1 MNNAPYSEIDFEEAL
16 QRYIQ
21 TDPTEMGIAA
31 VTNMKEDKVDDLMS
45 AFEAK
50 AHIDQDGIE
59 FWYARDLQKLFGY
72 SKWQQFEVS
81 IDRARTACRSYG
93 KDPLNYFQEVFTG
106 SGKNSK
112 GGRTARDFRLSRYAA
127 YLVAMNSDPR
137 KKEIAFAQTYFATQT
152 RKQELHEPSVNQ
164 GLSKEEQD
172 RLNTRQ
178 QLKDHH
184 KFLAATAKKSGVITP
199 KDFAIFNH
207 NGYMGLYKNNLKAIK
222 KKKNLSEKDN
232 LHDYSGYTELAA
244 NLFRATQTEEKLRK
258 DKVTEKEVAYKTH
271 YEVGQKVRALMLELS
286 GTSPEDLPTA
296 PDIKQIEKRITKVK
310 TVIQTPEEPAKK
322 TINISTDL
330 WKYALLLMASKPAG
344 IMMTPELIKELPEF
358 IETPVT
364 ATNTSASRQ
373 ETKFPQLVRNLK
385 SNKKNK
391 TNFITQ
397 GYVHD
402 IKGGFQITP
411 KGLEFVKEY
420 FKDRIE
426 FYTT

>member
-152 RKQELHEPSVNQ
+152 RKQELHEQSVNQ
-164 GLSKEEQD
+164 ELTEDQK
-172 RLNTRQ
+172 RVIIRQ
-178 QLKDHH
+178 QIKQHN
-184 KFLAATAKKSGVITP
+184 KSLASTAKKSGVITGQ
-199 KDFAIFNH
+199 DFAKFH
-207 NGYMGLYKNNLKAIK
+207 HSGYMGLYQTNLAAVKRK
-222 KKKNLSEKDN
+222 KGLPAKTDLLDHIGS
-232 LHDYSGYTELAA
+232 TELAA
-244 NLFRATQTEEKLRK
+244 NFFRVTQAEEKLRK
-258 DKVTEKEVAYKTH
+258 DNVTSKEDANKTH
-271 YEVGQKVRALMLELS
+271 YEVGQKVRALMLQLS
-286 GTSPEDLPTA
+286 GIAPEDLPA
-296 PDIKQIEKRITKVK
+296 AQNLKQIEKQTAKTKA
-310 TVIQTPEEPAKK
+310 IIETPKEPTKK

-397 GYVHD
+397 GYAHD

-411 KGLEFVKEY
+411 KGLEFVKDY
-420 FKDRIE
+420 FKDRI
-426 FYTT
+426 

>member
-1 MNNAPYSEIDFEEAL
+1 MNNVPYSEIDFEEAL

-21 TDPTEMGIAA
+21 TDPSEIGIAGVA
-31 VTNMKEDKVDDLMS
+31 NMKEDKVDDLMA

-72 SKWQQFEVS
+72 QRWEEFQKTIEKAK
-81 IDRARTACRSYG
+81 IACQNFG
-93 KDPLNYFQEVFTG
+93 KDPLNYFQEVFRG
-106 SGKNSK
+106 APKNSK
-112 GGRTARDFRLSRYAA
+112 GGRTSRDFKLSRYAA

-137 KKEIAFAQTYFATQT
+137 KKEIAFAQTYFAIQT
-152 RKQELHEPSVNQ
+152 RKQELHEQSINQ
-164 GLSKEEQD
+164 ELSKEEQD

-199 KDFAIFNH
+199 KDFAVFNH

-258 DKVTEKEVAYKTH
+258 DNVTQKEVAYKTH

-286 GTSPEDLPTA
+286 GIAPEDLPTA
-296 PDIKQIEKRITKVK
+296 PDIKQIEKRVTKTQAITQKPQES
-310 TVIQTPEEPAKK
+310 TKK
-322 TINISTDL
+322 TINIGKDL

-385 SNKKNK
+385 SNRKNK
-391 TNFITQ
+391 NNFITQ

-411 KGLEFVKEY
+411 KGLEFVKKY
-420 FKDRIE
+420 FKDRVE
-426 FYTT
+426 F

>member
-21 TDPTEMGIAA
+21 TDPTEMGIAGI
-31 VTNMKEDKVDDLMS
+31 VNMKEDKIDDLMS

-72 SKWQQFEVS
+72 QRWENFAKVINKAQ
-81 IDRARTACRSYG
+81 TACHKSNHNIDDHFRHIA
-93 KDPLNYFQEVFTG
+93 KMVQIG
-106 SGKNSK
+106 SETN
-112 GGRTARDFRLSRYAA
+112 RDIDDIIMTRYAC
-127 YLVAMNSDPR
+127 YLTAQNASSRLKQV
-137 KKEIAFAQTYFATQT
+137 AFAQTYFAIQT
-152 RKQELHEPSVNQ
+152 RKQELHEQSVNQ
-164 GLSKEEQD
+164 ELTEDQK
-172 RLNTRQ
+172 RVIIRQ
-178 QLKDHH
+178 QIKQHN
-184 KFLAATAKKSGVITP
+184 KSLASTAKKSGVVTGQ
-199 KDFAIFNH
+199 DFAKFH
-207 NGYMGLYKNNLKAIK
+207 HFGYMGLYQANLAAVKRK
-222 KKKNLSEKDN
+222 KGLPAKTDLLDHIGS
-232 LHDYSGYTELAA
+232 TELAA
-244 NLFRATQTEEKLRK
+244 NFFRVTQAEEKLRK
-258 DKVTEKEVAYKTH
+258 DNVTSKEDANKTH
-271 YEVGQKVRALMLELS
+271 YEVGRKVRTLMLQLS
-286 GTSPEDLPTA
+286 GIAPEDLPA
-296 PDIKQIEKRITKVK
+296 AQNLKQIEKQTAKTK
-310 TVIQTPEEPAKK
+310 TIRETPKEPTKK

-426 FYTT
+426 F